1 MLKSLKRVT
10 GGMVEPFLENGM
22 LGMEGK
28 GLLGKASALSL

>member
-1 MLKSLKRVT
+1 MLKSLKSIT

-28 GLLGKASALSL
+28 VC